1 MDLRAWME
9 QWNMLPNVGGM
20 ILCAVSGGRDS
31 VCLLHYLHS
40 IADECGFSLAAG
52 HYNHHM
58 RSTAQ
63 RDEDFVRQLC
73 AELKIPFYADG
84 ADVCR
89 VAEET
94 GRGVEETG
102 RALRYAYLE
111 ELADRIGAQR
121 IATAHHMADQAE
133 TVLLN
138 LVRGTGPEG
147 LAGIPPVRGR
157 LIRPLLNTP
166 REEIELYLERN
177 DLSCVEDETN
187 ENLRFSRNRL
197 RRVVLPELEKINP
210 ALRRNIARTAAIVER
225 EDRFLDSLAGEY
237 LSAEGTE
244 IPCDSLRSAPE
255 ALRPRIIRLM
265 LDRLEAG
272 RKDIS
277 AVHLE
282 MVVQLGCRTSGGMVS
297 LPGGIGVLCRNDRL
311 KLYDTRIL
319 PGPMALATGTALW
332 GGYELHISEVDG
344 AAARKA
350 DALYLKKEVLSRE
363 LTVAGWKGSDG
374 LALPE
379 LRGRRSV
386 KRLLTE
392 RGIAPELRRYVPCIR
407 VDGRAAAV
415 YLLGTD
421 REFAPEESDE
431 VIEIIINEIE

>member
-1 MDLRAWME
+1 MDLLAWME
-9 QWNMLPNVGGM
+9 QWNMLPGIGGT

-58 RSTAQ
+58 RPTAQ

-73 AELKIPFYADG
+73 AELRIPFYTDG
-84 ADVCR
+84 ADV
-89 VAEET
+89 VAVAKET

-111 ELADRIGAQR
+111 ELADKIGARR

-147 LAGIPPVRGR
+147 LAGIPPVRGK

-177 DLSCVEDETN
+177 GLSCVEDETN
-187 ENLRFSRNRL
+187 ENLCFSRNRL
-197 RRVVLPELEKINP
+197 RRCVLPELEKINP

-225 EDRFLDSLAGEY
+225 EDRYLDGLAGEY
-237 LSAEGTE
+237 LSAEGAE
-244 IPCDSLRSAPE
+244 ISCDSLRSAPE

-265 LDRLEAG
+265 LDRLGAG

-282 MVVQLGCRTSGGMVS
+282 TVVELGCRTSGGMAS
-297 LPGGIGVLCRNDRL
+297 LPGGVGALCRNDRL
-311 KLYDTRIL
+311 KLYYTRVL
-319 PGPMALATGTALW
+319 PDPKVLAEGTVLW
-332 GGYELHISEVDG
+332 GGYEIQVGVVKSGLP
-344 AAARKA
+344 RKA
-350 DALYLKKEVLSRE
+350 DALYLKKEVLDKD
-363 LTVAGWKGSDG
+363 LTVESWKSGDG
-374 LALPE
+374 LALPG

-392 RGIAPELRRYVPCIR
+392 RGIDQETRRYVPCVR
-407 VDGRAAAV
+407 VDGRTAAV

-421 REFAPEESDE
+421 QEFTPEESGE
-431 VIEIIINEIE
+431 TVEITINEIE